1 MTLRELSQ
9 LYWLRKEVA
18 LDERRMKALEDKPEL
33 AEVKAEIEKKYV
45 RIKAEW
51 MRLEQYIANVD
62 DSYMRQILTLR
73 YVYGYSWHKVALRI
87 GGGNTADG
95 IKKRCQR
102 YISKK

>member
-18 LDERRMKALEDKPEL
+18 LDERRIKELENTPEL
-33 AEVKAEIEKKYV
+33 VEVKAEIEKKYV

-51 MRLEQYIANVD
+51 TRLEQYIANVD

-73 YVYGYSWHKVALRI
+73 YAYNYSWRKVALRI

-95 IKKRCQR
+95 VKKRCQR
-102 YISKK
+102 FVSKN